1 MFDLFPGIFEV
12 MFVMVF
18 VLIFSVIIVTL
29 IHGVSTWSKNNKSPR
44 LTVMADVVSKR
55 ENVSHTHHNSGM
67 NGEMSYSST
76 STTYYV
82 TFQFESGDRLE
93 LNVQSYDYGII
104 AEGDRGKLTFQGTR
118 FLGFERI

>member
-18 VLIFSVIIVTL
+18 VLIFSMIIVTL
-29 IHGVSTWSKNNKSPR
+29 IRGVSTWNKNNKSPR

-55 ENVSHTHHNSGM
+55 ENVSHTHNNSGM
-67 NGEMSYSST
+67 NGEMSYSQT

-93 LNVQSYDYGII
+93 LNVQSYDYGMI